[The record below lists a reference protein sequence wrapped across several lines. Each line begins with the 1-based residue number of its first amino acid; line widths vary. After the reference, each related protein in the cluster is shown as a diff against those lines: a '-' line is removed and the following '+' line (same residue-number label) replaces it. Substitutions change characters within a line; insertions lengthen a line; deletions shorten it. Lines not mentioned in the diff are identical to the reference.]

1 MMSRMKQRLLSLS
14 LAVVLPLML
23 FCTTPLALAADDDA
37 PKPDAKLAN
46 YPPNANLGDGSVAL
60 TWILFI
66 FLTVIAIGTMTKDAK
81 RSHLD

>member
-1 MMSRMKQRLLSLS
+1 MMRLMKQRLLSLC
-14 LAVVLPLML
+14 LAAVLPMML
-23 FCTTPLALAADDDA
+23 FCTAPLALAQDDA

-46 YPPNANLGDGSVAL
+46 YPPQANLGEGSIAL

-66 FLTVIAIGTMTKDAK
+66 FLMVIAMGTMTKNAK